1 MLAGMPND
9 VADQLLERSS
19 RFVDDGHA
27 GDGATTQPMD
37 ASLAEFGDGLAL
49 VASFSH
55 VIALGGEAGLTLFD
69 TSSEAMAAPVQASL
83 RRWSSA
89 PVETIVYT
97 HGHMD
102 HVGGAPRF
110 AEETRAMGAPAP
122 RVIAHHAVADRF
134 HRYDETD
141 GFNARINARQFG
153 RIAIMQV
160 VPERWSI
167 DWVWPTVSYS
177 DRLEVDL
184 AGEPAV
190 LHHDR
195 GETDDH
201 TWVWLPE
208 RKTICGGD
216 FITWVFP
223 NAGNPQ
229 KVQRYPAEWARAL
242 HAMAALE
249 PELYLPAHGLPI
261 IGRERIAR
269 VLADVAR
276 VLESL
281 VDQTLAMMNAGAPL
295 DEILHTVEVPAEL
308 AGRPYLQPTY
318 DEPEFVVRNIWRLY
332 GGWWDGDAANL
343 KPAPAADLAAEIA
356 SLAGGS
362 KRLID
367 RALALSDSGE
377 HRLACHLAE
386 LAVRAGDTPEL
397 HDKRAEIYTRRRD
410 SERSLMAKGV
420 FRAAAEESTAKT
432 EPS

>member
-1 MLAGMPND
+1 
-9 VADQLLERSS
+9 
-19 RFVDDGHA
+19 
-27 GDGATTQPMD
+27 
-37 ASLAEFGDGLAL
+37 
-49 VASFSH
+49 
-55 VIALGGEAGLTLFD
+55 
-69 TSSEAMAAPVQASL
+69 
-83 RRWSSA
+83 
-89 PVETIVYT
+89 
-97 HGHMD
+97 
-102 HVGGAPRF
+102 
-110 AEETRAMGAPAP
+110 
-122 RVIAHHAVADRF
+122 
-134 HRYDETD
+134 
-141 GFNARINARQFG
+141 
-153 RIAIMQV
+153 MQV

-177 DRLEVDL
+177 DRLEVEL

-261 IGRERIAR
+261 TGRERIAR
-269 VLADVAR
+269 VLTDVAQ

-308 AGRPYLQPTY
+308 ADRPYLQPTY

-343 KPAPAADLAAEIA
+343 KPAPSGALAAEIA
-356 SLAGGS
+356 SLVGGS
-362 KRLID
+362 ERLIE

-386 LAVRAGDTPEL
+386 FAVRAGDSPEL
-397 HDKRAEIYTRRRD
+397 HAKRAEIYARRRD

-420 FRAAAEESTAKT
+420 FRAAAEESTAKVAP
-432 EPS
+432 EP

>member
-1 MLAGMPND
+1 MRND
-9 VADQLLERSS
+9 VADALLERSS
-19 RFVDDGHA
+19 RYVDDGAAEDRAH
-27 GDGATTQPMD
+27 TQPMD
-37 ASLAEFGDGLAL
+37 AGLADFGDGLAL

-55 VIALGGEAGLTLFD
+55 VIALGTEAGLTLFD
-69 TSSEAMAAPVQASL
+69 TSSGAMAGPAQASL

-89 PVETIVYT
+89 PVDTIVYT

-110 AEETRAMGAPAP
+110 AEETSAMGAPAP

-134 HRYDETD
+134 RRYEETD

-153 RIAIMQV
+153 RIALMQV
-160 VPERWSI
+160 VPDRWSI

-177 DRLEVDL
+177 DRLDVDL
-184 AGEPAV
+184 GGEPAV

-208 RKTICGGD
+208 RRTICGGD
-216 FITWVFP
+216 FVTWVFP

-261 IGRERIAR
+261 TGRERIAR

-295 DEILHTVEVPAEL
+295 DEILHTVVVPAEL